1 MCKQVKVYESCAH
14 GKYITEYAGDC
25 GITGARVGG
34 GVVCEGGGGGGGGQR
49 HDKCT
54 IHAPEKNT
62 F

>member
-1 MCKQVKVYESCAH
+1 MNHAPMEKN
-14 GKYITEYAGDC
+14 ITEYAGDC
-25 GITGARVGG
+25 GITGAWVGG
-34 GVVCEGGGGGGGGQR
+34 GVVCEGGGGQR